1 MKKIITI
8 LFLLVVVLSSQAQTL
23 KGKVFGQS
31 GTPDKSGQ
39 AEKEILPMASA
50 HWLGTT
56 IGVSANKNGVFEI
69 KTDSITDKRLVIS
82 FVGYESDTIKI
93 TNQTYITVTLKGTKT
108 LGEVIIT
115 TDRPDIFIP
124 SMQPIKTEIIT
135 QKELTKGACC
145 DLAGCFNTSASVQP
159 TVTNIVTNAQ
169 ELRIMGLSGIYNQIL
184 IDGMPLIQGLSYTY
198 GISSIPGTLVD
209 NIYVSKGANSVL
221 QGYESMSGQINV
233 ELKEPDKTEKFLLN
247 LYMNSFLEK
256 QFNANFSYRWKK
268 WSNLTAVQTIQ
279 PANKFDRDDDNF
291 LDLPL
296 LTRYM
301 FYDKIKFS
309 SQDSIG
315 FSTHIGIRYL
325 NEQRIGG
332 QKNFNPATDK
342 GDTII
347 YGQTANIQQP
357 EIYTKTGFRFNQ
369 KNAITLIS
377 SAFQQQQNS
386 YFGETNYKAE
396 QTNFYG
402 NLQYELRWKEKH
414 ELKTGINFR
423 YQNLEESIFFGQNIL
438 NKTYGGKHLKNEQIT
453 GAFAENIFRFYD
465 DRLMLITGIR
475 LDNHNAFGNFITPRA
490 LLKYEIAEQT
500 NIRASVGT
508 GWRTINLFSENI
520 NLLASQRDII
530 VTEILNPEEAI
541 NYGTN
546 FTHNFEKEK
555 ISGSFSLDFYRTQF
569 QNQIFPDYDTDP
581 TKAYISNFT
590 GVSVSNG
597 FQTQVDLEFYKMFSV
612 KIAYNYLDVY
622 RIVNGS
628 KYVLPFNS
636 THKILSTLS
645 YKPLNEKWHFDTNI
659 HWYGEQNLPNT
670 SANPIEFQRPEKS
683 KPYTLINV
691 QFTKSWTEFE
701 TYIGCENIFDFRQK
715 QPITSWQ
722 NPFSPYFD
730 TSSVWGPTK
739 GREWYLGIRIK
750 LAKPSGG

>member
-1 MKKIITI
+1 MKTIKLITST
-8 LFLLVVVLSSQAQTL
+8 LFFIMGISSYAQTL
-23 KGKVFGQS
+23 KGKVVEKTDK
-31 GTPDKSGQ
+31 GTEPIAG
-39 AEKEILPMASA
+39 ASVY
-50 HWLGTT
+50 WLNTT
-56 IGVSANKNGVFEI
+56 IGITTDKNGEFEI
-69 KTDSITDKRLVIS
+69 KADSIQDKRLIVRYI
-82 FVGYESDTIKI
+82 GYKTDTIDNPNKI
-93 TNQTYITVTLKGTKT
+93 HITINLKEDSKT
-108 LGEVIIT
+108 LNEVTISGE
-115 TDRPDIFIP
+115 RPDVFIP
-124 SMQPIKTEIIT
+124 STVPIKTEIIT

-169 ELRIMGLSGIYNQIL
+169 ELRVLGLSGIYNQVL

-233 ELKEPDKTEKFLLN
+233 ELKEPDKSVPMEIGMLN
-247 LYMNSFLEK
+247 LYINSFLEK
-256 QFNANFSYRWKK
+256 QFNANYSSRLGREKK
-268 WSNLTAVQTIQ
+268 WSNITAVQTVQ
-279 PANKFDRDDDNF
+279 PANKIDNDDDNF

-315 FSTHIGIRYL
+315 FSTYIGLGYL

-342 GDTII
+342 GDTLI
-347 YGQTANIQQP
+347 YGQTTNIQQP
-357 EIYTKTGFRFNQ
+357 EIYTKTGFRFNP

-396 QTNFYG
+396 QTNFYA
-402 NLQYELRWKEKH
+402 NLQYELKWRKNN
-414 ELKTGINFR
+414 ELKTGSSFR
-423 YQNLEESIFFGQNIL
+423 YHNLEENISFTHNII
-438 NKTYGGKHLKNEQIT
+438 NKTYGGKHLLNEQIT
-453 GAFAENIFRFYD
+453 GAFAESIFRFYD
-465 DRLMLITGIR
+465 DRLMFIAGIR
-475 LDNHNAFGNFITPRA
+475 VDNHPAIGGRNFITPRA

-500 NIRASVGT
+500 NFRASIGK
-508 GWRTINLFSENI
+508 GWRTVNLFSENI
-520 NLLASQRDII
+520 NLLASQRDIT

-541 NYGTN
+541 NYGAN

-555 ISGSFSLDFYRTQF
+555 ISGSFSIDFYRTQF

-590 GVSVSNG
+590 GISVSNG
-597 FQTQVDLEFYKMFSV
+597 FQSEVNLKFHKVFSV
-612 KIAYNYLDVY
+612 KVAYNYLDVY

-645 YKPLNEKWHFDTNI
+645 YKPFSEKWHFDTNI

-691 QFTKSWTEFE
+691 QFTKSWTKFE
-701 TYIGCENIFDFRQK
+701 TYIGCENTFDFRQK

-730 TSSVWGPTK
+730 TSSVWGPTR

-750 LAKPSGG
+750 LA